1 MKQKEQDSN
10 KKEDMTPEE
19 RVWNEWKFHST
30 VWHFSSKDSIPNRWG
45 YASIPTLAEKLILKY
60 TAPNTKILCFDK
72 SMDSIFARAKTLG
85 IRTCSYADFHDF
97 TETDMDLSTTAE
109 RMESITRQFDGI
121 FATLPWWT
129 LIEKNQP
136 SLRVHEAT
144 RQFLSRTKILLSK
157 CFEILQD
164 SCFIILDIRDVVV
177 DHVIPL
183 GAFLMQQSLDV
194 GFNLWDVIHYDLA
207 DKPSPSEA
215 FSSFSYLLILQK
227 RKQGWKYLQLRDTF
241 DWHLLKPQNIKEHLK
256 IREDHN
262 CCVWNFNVGGESRTL
277 THGFEYHSEDRYI
290 KSKRKIYE
298 KTLFAGKL
306 VPQLVRKLILEYS
319 QPEDTLFDFF
329 VGTGT
334 VILEGVHCGRKS
346 FGIDINPAAVELAI
360 RKIQAYQE
368 SLKDSEALESWSVE
382 QGNAIEGVEV
392 PDDSVDLIF
401 VHPPYW
407 GLVKYTDLAED
418 LSNMRLG
425 AYLEAI
431 RKVFQEAYRILKTE
445 GFFVVVIG
453 DKRKSGLVPLGSYL
467 QLLGIHQG
475 FRLWDLILNDTEFGG
490 KQHNYFAQIKSKMY
504 KFHLTDHDYI
514 LLFKKCLKDT

>member
-1 MKQKEQDSN
+1 MKQKERGSN

-30 VWHFSSKDSIPNRWG
+30 VWHFSSRDSISNRWG
-45 YASIPTLAEKLILKY
+45 YANIPKLAEKLILKY
-60 TAPNTKILCFDK
+60 TAPNAKILCFDK
-72 SMDSIFARAKTLG
+72 SLDSILARAKTLS
-85 IRTCSYADFHDF
+85 IRTCSYADFYDF
-97 TETDMDLSTTAE
+97 IDTEIDLSTTTE
-109 RMESITRQFDGI
+109 RTKSIARQFDGI

-136 SLRVHEAT
+136 SLCVHEAT
-144 RQFLSRTKILLSK
+144 GQFLSRTKILLSN

-164 SCFIILDIRDVVV
+164 SCFFILDIRDVVV

-194 GFNLWDVIHYDLA
+194 GFNLWDVIHYDFT
-207 DKPSPSEA
+207 DKPAPQGP

-227 RKQGWKYLQLRDTF
+227 RKQGWKYLPLRDIF
-241 DWHLLKPQNIKEHLK
+241 DWNLQKPQNIKNLTK
-256 IREDHN
+256 LRDNHN
-262 CCVWNFNVGGESRTL
+262 CCVLNFNVGGESRTL

-306 VPQLVRKLILEYS
+306 VPQLVRKLILDYS
-319 QPEDTLFDFF
+319 QPEDSLFDFF

-334 VILEGVHCGRKS
+334 VILEGVYCGRKS
-346 FGIDINPAAVELAI
+346 FGIDINPAAVELTR

-368 SLKDSEALESWSVE
+368 SRKDSKTLGTWSVE

-401 VHPPYW
+401 AHPPYW

-425 AYLEAI
+425 EYLNAMQ
-431 RKVFQEAYRILKTE
+431 KVFREAYRILKTE

-467 QLLGIHQG
+467 ELLGIRQG
-475 FRLWDLILNDTEFGG
+475 FRLWDLILNETEYGG

-514 LLFKKCLKDT
+514 LLFKKRLKDT